1 MPSSAEHSC
10 PVGSSTGSGGRR
22 TSWPATFLL
31 AFVVLGTWALASA
44 PYGVADEPAHVVK
57 AAAVA
62 RGDLS
67 TAVQWRTAL
76 GARVPATVVS
86 VPRGYVA
93 DLGPCDASGAP
104 ITCQPRPGRS
114 SGSRVHTVTYV
125 GTYPPVF
132 YLIVGLPSVVLPPD
146 PGLVAMRLVAAAAA
160 AALVTAAWTS
170 LTRSGGGPLALV
182 GLLAAWPPAAM
193 SLAGSVNP
201 SGLELAAAIAAWAA
215 AFEVFGGDVGGPTD
229 DGADASPVSTAAV
242 VRLVTAS
249 SLLAWTRPLG
259 PAFALFILGVVAFG
273 AGRRRML
280 EVLRQPRVRTGLA
293 VTAALLGAAV
303 VYVLAVGAPS
313 ALIQDSGPF
322 DPPLQRVRG
331 SLAQTGAL
339 WHEAV
344 ARTGWRGT
352 SPARAPAWSATLWL
366 GLAAGIVT
374 TGFVRSSARWRV
386 ALLGILAAGFF
397 LPVTGALR
405 SPGVTWQGRYALPL
419 LVGLP
424 LLGGL
429 MSDRR
434 RSGRRV
440 ERGAAVAAAASLG
453 ALGFIG
459 LQAHQARQSRGADRS
474 PFAAMTDTQVAGW
487 WLSPRSLSIVAAL
500 VTVALVVAAVRT
512 TRSSAAR
519 SSPPQE
525 ARPRS

>member
-1 MPSSAEHSC
+1 
-10 PVGSSTGSGGRR
+10 
-22 TSWPATFLL
+22 
-31 AFVVLGTWALASA
+31 
-44 PYGVADEPAHVVK
+44 
-57 AAAVA
+57 
-62 RGDLS
+62 
-67 TAVQWRTAL
+67 
-76 GARVPATVVS
+76 
-86 VPRGYVA
+86 
-93 DLGPCDASGAP
+93 
-104 ITCQPRPGRS
+104 
-114 SGSRVHTVTYV
+114 VTYV

-331 SLAQTGAL
+331 SLAQTGTL

-366 GLAAGIVT
+366 G
-374 TGFVRSSARWRV
+374 
-386 ALLGILAAGFF
+386 LAAGFF